1 MKFDL
6 YSLFM
11 YAGFLGILSI
21 VLAEIWMQRKR
32 KIALYNVADTITNVS
47 CGMSDRLFS
56 LFFDGAQYVI
66 WTAIGSRFGIFTM
79 PGGWMGVILCLLISG
94 LFLQRDACF
103 RIQLFKTR
111 LYVFLYRA
119 FFSIYCKVS

>member
-11 YAGFLGILSI
+11 YAGFLGIICILI
-21 VLAEIWMQRKR
+21 AEIWMQRKQ

-66 WTAIGSRFGIFTM
+66 W
-79 PGGWMGVILCLLISG
+79 
-94 LFLQRDACF
+94 
-103 RIQLFKTR
+103 
-111 LYVFLYRA
+111 
-119 FFSIYCKVS
+119 